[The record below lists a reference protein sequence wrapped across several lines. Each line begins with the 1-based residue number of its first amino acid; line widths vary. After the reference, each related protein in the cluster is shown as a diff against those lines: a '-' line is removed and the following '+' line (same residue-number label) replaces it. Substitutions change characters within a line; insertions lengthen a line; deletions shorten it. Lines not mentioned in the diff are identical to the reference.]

1 MNFYSVFGS
10 DIQAHTQEKISNKCG
25 TFAITKNFKKLFNG
39 QFSMRC
45 ILNEH
50 WFKSSLCKLKPMMTI
65 NRHFLHVFHRVFR
78 RVFRRVMQPL
88 LAQETLKVFVNALL
102 HGLGTLMQSDFW
114 SESKTL
120 NASSAIENEIEIE
133 IVNGTLSETLS
144 ESSFCNYCVS
154 EGSYDG
160 LYLQQGESFCLQ
172 VRYHQLS

>member
-39 QFSMRC
+39 QFFMRC

-78 RVFRRVMQPL
+78 QVMQPL

-120 NASSAIENEIEIE
+120 NASSVIENEIE

-172 VRYHQLS
+172 VLYHQLS

>member
-10 DIQAHTQEKISNKCG
+10 DIQAHPQEKISNKCG

-39 QFSMRC
+39 QFSIRC
-45 ILNEH
+45 ILNKH

-78 RVFRRVMQPL
+78 RVFRQVMQPL

-114 SESKTL
+114 SESKT
-120 NASSAIENEIEIE
+120 
-133 IVNGTLSETLS
+133 
-144 ESSFCNYCVS
+144 Y
-154 EGSYDG
+154 GSN
-160 LYLQQGESFCLQ
+160 S
-172 VRYHQLS
+172 

>member
-39 QFSMRC
+39 QFSIRC

-65 NRHFLHVFHRVFR
+65 NRHFLHVFHHVFR
-78 RVFRRVMQPL
+78 RVFRQVMQPL

-114 SESKTL
+114 SESKT
-120 NASSAIENEIEIE
+120 
-133 IVNGTLSETLS
+133 
-144 ESSFCNYCVS
+144 Y
-154 EGSYDG
+154 GSN
-160 LYLQQGESFCLQ
+160 S
-172 VRYHQLS
+172 